1 MTRDEKR
8 WIILLVAVLL
18 IAIFLIVGLIKSRD
32 VVKEEIKQNENK
44 IEQVRNEEYVE
55 ILDDGTKVNTSNKL
69 RENKQFNGL
78 KISNITIEEKEN
90 ETILEAE
97 ITNTTSKTQGDYPI
111 YLKIKDDKG
120 KEIKK
125 IAGYINNIEPNEKT
139 KLKIKT
145 SYDFANAYDFEIEKQ

>member
-78 KISNITIEEKEN
+78 KINNITIEEKEN

-97 ITNTTSKTQGDYPI
+97 ITNTTNKAQGDYAI

-125 IAGYINNIEPNEKT
+125 IAGYINHIEPNEKT

-145 SYDFANAYDFEIEKQ
+145 SYDFANAYDFEIEK